1 MSSPISSF
9 KAVMED
15 MKARPSRNTME
26 GMIYNGTFPNSE
38 YSACRNMYF
47 RFR

>member
-15 MKARPSRNTME
+15 MKARPNRNTME
-26 GMIYNGTFPNSE
+26 GMIFNGELQNVSFVVVTFSLHAIN
-38 YSACRNMYF
+38 
-47 RFR
+47 

>member
-15 MKARPSRNTME
+15 MKTQPSRNSME
-26 GMIYNGTFPNSE
+26 GMIYNGTCVCVCVSV
-38 YSACRNMYF
+38 
-47 RFR
+47 